1 MSSTSSIK
9 ITKIESKKN
18 ASVLSTQQKVSS
30 PKKIT
35 LNMPSDDSFDSEI
48 EEDDGD
54 ECVIVEANTARNGKS
69 MELKNIY
76 AEQNAALAKETTKYK
91 ELAQSK
97 ETRIQ
102 ELDEENF
109 KLREYVITIEEYAF
123 MQKENFERA
132 EKRISEFEALSSKEQ
147 YHTNS
152 NDESLNETDACL
164 NDVENLTTVELL
176 KFLDRKIGPF
186 KKFANNLES
195 VLKRISNNNVEET
208 SSIDSP
214 NVSNN
219 RVSTTSKASLKRR
232 QSSLAT
238 TRYNRRSSFLSS
250 EENSSTSI
258 SEDELTLVTK
268 PISPNTIR
276 LFASNSIKATNE
288 TIPDNGVNL
297 EYVSTIETVD
307 TQNLNSYVGPLENGL
322 LGLATVVE
330 EAENFEEEEVLAKEK
345 DKRMCQIVK
354 EKELG
359 ENNLRDDDD
368 EEEEEEESEHK
379 GNLDD
384 NIDMEMNEDQI
395 NIVDETQEI
404 ISEKENVSFEYLNMT
419 FGLLNLLCYI
429 IIWVFKNNA
438 QI

>member
-1 MSSTSSIK
+1 MSSSIK
-9 ITKIESKKN
+9 ITKVESKKN
-18 ASVLSTQQKVSS
+18 NSVLATQQKVCS

-69 MELKNIY
+69 IELKNIY
-76 AEQNAALAKETTKYK
+76 AEQNATLAKETTKYK
-91 ELAQSK
+91 ELSQSK

-109 KLREYVITIEEYAF
+109 KLREYVITIEEYAY
-123 MQKENFERA
+123 MQKENFERS
-132 EKRISEFEALSSKEQ
+132 EKRNSELEALLSKEQ
-147 YHTNS
+147 NQTNLI
-152 NDESLNETDACL
+152 DESSDETDECL

-176 KFLDRKIGPF
+176 KCLDKKIGPF

-195 VLKRISNNNVEET
+195 YLKRISNNNVGET
-208 SSIDSP
+208 SSSDSP
-214 NVSNN
+214 NNSNN

-232 QSSLAT
+232 QSSLAP

-288 TIPDNGVNL
+288 TTLDNGVNL
-297 EYVSTIETVD
+297 EYVSRIETVD
-307 TQNLNSYVGPLENGL
+307 SQILNSYVGPFENGI
-322 LGLATVVE
+322 LGLAPVVE
-330 EAENFEEEEVLAKEK
+330 EDENFEEEEVLAKEK
-345 DKRMCQIVK
+345 DKQNCQVVR
-354 EKELG
+354 EKESE
-359 ENNLRDDDD
+359 ENNQQDDD
-368 EEEEEEESEHK
+368 EEEESEHEE
-379 GNLDD
+379 NLDD
-384 NIDMEMNEDQI
+384 NIDMEMNDDQI

-404 ISEKENVSFEYLNMT
+404 ISDKENVSFEYFKYDSQFLKLT
-419 FGLLNLLCYI
+419 LPFEALI
-429 IIWVFKNNA
+429 ILTSP
-438 QI
+438 